1 MLQLLGTETKKRMA
15 TEGECGVA
23 QLYFRYGAMNASKS
37 IQLLTVAHNYEQ
49 SGKKVMVFTPEI
61 DDRYGVGMVASRV
74 GISREAFP
82 IQNTTDLYRVVN
94 EEQEQPH
101 CVLVDEGQFLSE
113 EHVRQLA
120 RIVDELNIPVIV
132 YGLLKDFK
140 NQLFPGSQA
149 LLCEADKI
157 EEIKTVCV
165 FCNKK
170 ATHILKFQQGK
181 PVYTGETIQIGGE
194 ETYSSVCRR
203 HYYQPPGLPKTLPV
217 DFNNCK

>member
-1 MLQLLGTETKKRMA
+1 M
-15 TEGECGVA
+15 A

-49 SGKKVMVFTPEI
+49 SGKGVMVFTPAI
-61 DDRYGVGMVASRV
+61 DDRFGVGRVASRV
-74 GISREAFP
+74 GISREAIP
-82 IQNTTDLYRVVN
+82 ITNETDVFHILEETTIKPD
-94 EEQEQPH
+94 
-101 CVLVDEGQFLSE
+101 CVLVDEGQFLGAH
-113 EHVRQLA
+113 HVAQLA
-120 RIVDELNIPVIV
+120 RIVDYLNIPVIV

-140 NQLFPGSQA
+140 NQLFEGSQK

-170 ATHILKFQQGK
+170 ATHILKFKEGV
-181 PVYTGETIQIGGE
+181 PVYTGETIEIGGE

-203 HYYQPPGLPKTLPV
+203 HYYNPST
-217 DFNNCK
+217 